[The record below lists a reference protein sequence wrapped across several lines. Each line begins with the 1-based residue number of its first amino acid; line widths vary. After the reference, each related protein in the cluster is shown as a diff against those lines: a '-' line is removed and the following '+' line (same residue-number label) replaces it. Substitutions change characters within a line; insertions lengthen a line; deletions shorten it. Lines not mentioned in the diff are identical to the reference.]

1 MQHKRELNWFSFYWI
16 TPVVFVLLTLTSAVY
31 AHDPIET
38 TEKTLVIG
46 KVSTNPK
53 KHFKYLRP
61 ISDYVVERMAD
72 LGYTD
77 AKVLMAKDVHQL
89 ARYMRLGKVDW
100 VTESPFSSVILKRK
114 ANAEYLLR
122 KWKKGVPNYHSI
134 IFVRRDSGISNYD
147 DLKGRVIAFQDRGSS
162 TSFYLPAHMLISKGY
177 KLVEMST
184 YRDKPP
190 KNAIGYI
197 FAKEEI
203 NISTWVHKG
212 IVAAGAYSNLDWY
225 KDDHNP
231 PAFRDIFMQIAQSEE
246 IPRAIETVR
255 SDLPTEVKAR
265 LKSILLEMESLPQ
278 AQTVLDSY
286 QATKKF
292 DPVTDEIQNEL
303 KLIGDVIRTVDAE
316 LD

>member
-1 MQHKRELNWFSFYWI
+1 MQRKCEFRCFLSNWI
-16 TPVVFVLLTLTSAVY
+16 KPVLLVLLVFSSAAY
-31 AHDPIET
+31 AAEPIGT

-77 AKVLMAKDVHQL
+77 AKVLMAKNVHQL

-114 ANAEYLLR
+114 ADAEYLLR

-134 IFVRRDSGISNYD
+134 IFVRRDSGISSYD

-177 KLVEMST
+177 ELVEMNT

-190 KNAIGYI
+190 ANAIGYI

-203 NISTWVHKG
+203 NIGTWVHKE
-212 IVAAGAYSNLDWY
+212 IVAAGAYSNLDWH

-231 PAFRDIFMQIAQSEE
+231 PAFREIFVQIAQSQE

-255 SDLPTEVKAR
+255 RDLPDEVKER
-265 LKSILLEMESLPQ
+265 LKSILLEMETLPE
-278 AQTVLDSY
+278 AQTVLSSY

-292 DPVTDEIQNEL
+292 DLITDEIQHEL
-303 KLIGDVIRTVDAE
+303 NLIDDIIRTVDAE